1 MKLTL
6 DRFEGELAVVI
17 SENGE
22 RFQLPRKILD
32 GAKEGDLIS
41 VTVDADATEEKRKK
55 IKGLMDSL
63 FVD

>member
-1 MKLTL
+1 MKGEIKMKLTL

-32 GAKEGDLIS
+32 GAKER
-41 VTVDADATEEKRKK
+41 E
-55 IKGLMDSL
+55 
-63 FVD
+63 